1 MDKIQTIKS
10 LAVLTKEEILHGLM
24 ESSIPE
30 SVIKEMALRAFSRA
44 LKEDS
49 VKTVATSV
57 PKKTTPSTKATPVPA
72 KKTGRHPEI
81 PVIDDQGNFYASLS
95 EAAAEIG
102 SYSHEISRSLKKGWK
117 VKGRRFSLAKAGNSY
132 NPPHVGTSPTPSS
145 GKLKF

>member
-49 VKTVATSV
+49 VKTVAT
-57 PKKTTPSTKATPVPA
+57 PPTKAPPVPA

>member
-10 LAVLTKEEILHGLM
+10 LAILTKEEILHGLM

-44 LKEDS
+44 LKDS
-49 VKTVATSV
+49 AKTVATSV
-57 PKKTTPSTKATPVPA
+57 PTKTTPPTKASPVPA

-95 EAAAEIG
+95 AAAAEIG

-117 VKGRRFSLAKAGNSY
+117 VKGRRFSLANAGNSY